1 MQLSKLE
8 NILISLQYMR
18 QWWRYVDYILYF
30 LHKYRQLYADVIM
43 QVSAYLLGEYSHL
56 LARRPGCSPKDIFV
70 IIHEKLPTVSWVF
83 LFLYIYVFFCD
94 HHLFFFVSTGLQ
106 QYPFFSQHT
115 QRFWCT
121 LNHQIPNYKTR
132 SGQYS
137 ASEFI
142 INRSYTFFLYMQNLI
157 IFNFTHID
165 RYETCIDTE
174 IQQRAVQLFIFNST
188 LAKILNF

>member
-1 MQLSKLE
+1 
-8 NILISLQYMR
+8 
-18 QWWRYVDYILYF
+18 
-30 LHKYRQLYADVIM
+30 M

-70 IIHEKLPTVSWVF
+70 IIHEKLPTDSNNIHSSLNIRKDF
-83 LFLYIYVFFCD
+83 DAL
-94 HHLFFFVSTGLQ
+94 ST
-106 QYPFFSQHT
+106 
-115 QRFWCT
+115 
-121 LNHQIPNYKTR
+121 TR
-132 SGQYS
+132 SRITKLDLGNIQQLH
-137 ASEFI
+137 
-142 INRSYTFFLYMQNLI
+142 FFLYMQNLI

>member
-1 MQLSKLE
+1 MQLSMLE

-70 IIHEKLPTVSWVF
+70 IIHEKLPLVSWVF

-94 HHLFFFVSTGLQ
+94 HHLFFFCFYRTPTIISILLST
-106 QYPFFSQHT
+106 Y
-115 QRFWCT
+115 
-121 LNHQIPNYKTR
+121 
-132 SGQYS
+132 
-137 ASEFI
+137 
-142 INRSYTFFLYMQNLI
+142 
-157 IFNFTHID
+157 
-165 RYETCIDTE
+165 
-174 IQQRAVQLFIFNST
+174 
-188 LAKILNF
+188 AKILMHSQPPDPELQNQIWVIFNKWVYNK

>member
-43 QVSAYLLGEYSHL
+43 QVSAYLLGEYNHL

-94 HHLFFFVSTGLQ
+94 HHLFFLFLQDSNNIHSSLNIRKDFDALST
-106 QYPFFSQHT
+106 
-115 QRFWCT
+115 
-121 LNHQIPNYKTR
+121 TR
-132 SGQYS
+132 SRITKPDLG
-137 ASEFI
+137 
-142 INRSYTFFLYMQNLI
+142 N
-157 IFNFTHID
+157 
-165 RYETCIDTE
+165 
-174 IQQRAVQLFIFNST
+174 IQQVSL
-188 LAKILNF
+188 